1 LLVAV
6 AVAVVSTG
14 FINTNGN
21 NNVFITVD
29 ALFLMTSSHHR
40 RRAARPTTSSSS
52 SSSSTTTTT
61 ASQNQHTT
69 NNRGNAG
76 GRFGRITD
84 PSPSPESNTDHRI
97 KTIKSPLLIFYG
109 MVVGGDERRRGEG
122 GRGRGGEGEGGANDK
137 DNGLFSRII
146 QQKRRLFSQRQRKI
160 CRQQNQNQN
169 HLDDDGVGIGYTPI
183 SVLSKTKTKTT
194 PATATATA
202 TATSTST
209 STSSSKRTNNS
220 TRRTRPPPMIQV
232 TDIQQYKDEVVDSKD
247 SAIIVVRFYATWCK
261 ACKSIEGNYHRLGQE
276 FPSDV
281 VKFVEVPLMK
291 DNAYLHKG
299 LNIPSLPYAH
309 IYYNN
314 DCHND
319 DNELTSTTCTVSS
332 SSSSFSASTNTLVEE
347 LKINKNQFS
356 NFRRIIRSYA
366 NRECEVY
373 YSTTSPSSPY
383 NNNNNKDD
391 VNNNNDNDVD
401 EGIINVL
408 STSPHHHKSNDDDHN
423 AKTTTTSKR
432 NRNDLT
438 ADESF
443 LSLL

>member
-1 LLVAV
+1 
-6 AVAVVSTG
+6 
-14 FINTNGN
+14 
-21 NNVFITVD
+21 
-29 ALFLMTSSHHR
+29 
-40 RRAARPTTSSSS
+40 
-52 SSSSTTTTT
+52 
-61 ASQNQHTT
+61 
-69 NNRGNAG
+69 
-76 GRFGRITD
+76 
-84 PSPSPESNTDHRI
+84 
-97 KTIKSPLLIFYG
+97 
-109 MVVGGDERRRGEG
+109 
-122 GRGRGGEGEGGANDK
+122 
-137 DNGLFSRII
+137 
-146 QQKRRLFSQRQRKI
+146 
-160 CRQQNQNQN
+160 
-169 HLDDDGVGIGYTPI
+169 
-183 SVLSKTKTKTT
+183 
-194 PATATATA
+194 
-202 TATSTST
+202 
-209 STSSSKRTNNS
+209 
-220 TRRTRPPPMIQV
+220 MIQV

-373 YSTTSPSSPY
+373 YSTTPSSSS
-383 NNNNNKDD
+383 NNNNDD
-391 VNNNNDNDVD
+391 DGVNDNNNNDNDMD